1 MRIPRRILRR
11 LTPIARDERGAA
23 AVEFALVLPILLV
36 LAFGIIDFGRLL
48 YTYNNL
54 TSAVREGAR
63 FASVQT
69 QAKITNTAAIQ
80 GRVRDYIASFGG
92 DSVATSQIE
101 VTFDAA
107 PPATQ
112 YITVRINAYEFE
124 PITPIAG
131 LIGLGDI
138 ALSPRAVFRWE
149 RYTPPAP

>member
-11 LTPIARDERGAA
+11 ITPLARDERGAA
-23 AVEFALVLPILLV
+23 AVEFALVLPILVV

-63 FASVQT
+63 FAAVQT
-69 QAKITNTAAIQ
+69 KEDVVKTAAIQ
-80 GRVRDYIASFGG
+80 GRVSDYIAAFGG
-92 DSVATSQIE
+92 TPVANSQIQ
-101 VTFDAA
+101 VTYDAA
-107 PPATQ
+107 PPATRF
-112 YITVRINAYEFE
+112 ITVRINAYEFE

-138 ALSPRAVFRWE
+138 TMSPQAVFRWE
-149 RYTPPAP
+149 RASP

>member
-23 AVEFALVLPILLV
+23 AVEFALVLPILVV
-36 LAFGIIDFGRLL
+36 LGFGIIDFGRLL

-63 FASVQT
+63 FAAVQT
-69 QAKITNTAAIQ
+69 AAKVGNTAAIQ
-80 GRVRDYIASFGG
+80 GRVSDYIAAFGG
-92 DSVATSQIE
+92 TPVANSQIE
-101 VTFDAA
+101 VTLDAA
-107 PPATQ
+107 PPATRF
-112 YITVRINAYEFE
+112 ITVRIDAYEFE

-138 ALSPRAVFRWE
+138 TMSPQAVFRWE
-149 RYTPPAP
+149 RASP

>member
-1 MRIPRRILRR
+1 MRLPRRILRR

-23 AVEFALVLPILLV
+23 AVEFALVLPILVV

-63 FASVQT
+63 FAAVQT
-69 QAKITNTAAIQ
+69 EANVDDVALVQ
-80 GRVRDYIASFGG
+80 GRVSDYIASFGG

-101 VTFDAA
+101 VTLDAS
-107 PPATQ
+107 PPATRF
-112 YITVRINAYEFE
+112 ITVRIDAYEFV
-124 PITPIAG
+124 PITPIAA

-138 ALSPRAVFRWE
+138 TLSPRAVFRWE
-149 RYTPPAP
+149 RASN